1 MGVWGGGLYSG
12 DFAQDLR
19 GTIRAVARL
28 PFDNDRLVDVL
39 CETEPTA
46 ANNPDDEDHTT
57 FWLVVADQFS
67 KRGIACDRVRE
78 KALAIIDGGSDLTML
93 AKLGMDSP
101 GLKKRRQML
110 DELRLRLA
118 APVGARRGSVLKK
131 PQAYLMDAGDVLVYP
146 TCGGRCINPYFA
158 SKDQQTYWGD
168 KCAMPWK
175 QDGFGALVIV
185 DRGRAFDFL
194 SWYRPLK
201 ISMAMV
207 QKPTVAELCGELL
220 WKLPLAGTCSA
231 VHFKRMELEKIGTL
245 SIDTE
250 KFKRAFPNLR
260 PGTAQAIGDIS
271 IANQMETGP
280 SRVEIATL
288 NPYPTLTS
296 IGKILSTAC

>member
-1 MGVWGGGLYSG
+1 MGVWGVGLYSG

-28 PFDNDRLVDVL
+28 PFDNDRLVDIL

-46 ANNPDDEDHTT
+46 ANNPEDADHTT

-67 KRGIACDRVRE
+67 KRGIECDRVRE
-78 KALAIIDGGSDLTML
+78 KALAIIDGGSDIAML
-93 AKLGMDSP
+93 EKLGMDSP

-110 DELRLRLA
+110 DELRLRSA
-118 APVGARRGSVLKK
+118 APAGARRGSVLKK
-131 PQAYLMDAGDVLVYP
+131 PQAYLMDVGDVLVYP

-158 SKDQQTYWGD
+158 SKDQQTYWGNER
-168 KCAMPWK
+168 ALPWK
-175 QDGFGALVIV
+175 QDGWGALIIV

-201 ISMAMV
+201 VSMAME
-207 QKPTVAELCGELL
+207 QKPTVAELGGELL
-220 WKLPLAGTCSA
+220 WKLPLAGTCST
-231 VHFKRMELEKIGTL
+231 VHFKRMELEKIGAL
-245 SIDTE
+245 AIDPE
-250 KFKRAFPNLR
+250 KFKHVFPNLR

-280 SRVEIATL
+280 SSVEVAVYNA
-288 NPYPTLTS
+288 NPKLIG
-296 IGKILSTAC
+296 IGKILSV